1 MGSSP
6 GNFAQLS
13 YLDHFRG
20 ELYRDFADPIGISAR
35 ALVEGLFGI
44 HPDLLAGTLEIVPG
58 FPTSW
63 EYASMEHRD
72 ITVDFKRQGNIDR
85 YIIEPAF
92 QKEVKLL
99 FRTKARRQDARI
111 TVNGKEIS
119 WHCNPKA
126 VGQPEIAF
134 SVDPADAYDIR
145 IQWIGN
151 KPAMASYDSIAI
163 IHESFE
169 VRRSSGEITDLRDPQ
184 HLLHETNLNKDRLSA
199 EIRDNPGSHAFFL
212 KMKQGK
218 LEWWQPVDI
227 ELRPA
232 EQLTVSK
239 AQPPNKL
246 RFAIQNNTQE
256 VVDGSVHIIVGQDT
270 LQQMLTIPAR
280 ASSNSITVN
289 SAGLLPGSNNVR
301 VQLPNGECLEK
312 IITNWKIDAVLL

>member
-1 MGSSP
+1 
-6 GNFAQLS
+6 
-13 YLDHFRG
+13 
-20 ELYRDFADPIGISAR
+20 
-35 ALVEGLFGI
+35 
-44 HPDLLAGTLEIVPG
+44 
-58 FPTSW
+58 
-63 EYASMEHRD
+63 
-72 ITVDFKRQGNIDR
+72 
-85 YIIEPAF
+85 
-92 QKEVKLL
+92 
-99 FRTKARRQDARI
+99 
-111 TVNGKEIS
+111 
-119 WHCNPKA
+119 
-126 VGQPEIAF
+126 
-134 SVDPADAYDIR
+134 
-145 IQWIGN
+145 
-151 KPAMASYDSIAI
+151 MASYDSIAI

-301 VQLPNGECLEK
+301 VQLPNGEYLEK
-312 IITNWKIDAVLL
+312 IITNWKIDAVLLQDGQQWDFVDLSDRFNEQVTQIFKNRYYEPRPDAPTLQLPLQGIGNWTHPKVQPEIDDSGLRQRAGAKGRFSLENDIPFKTPGLSEGPNILFVSRWENYPNQVKLPLNGHARHMYL